1 MAGLIHERKSQMKGR
16 LRPPMVR
23 AAGWLRRRLPTLGAT
38 RIPADLSS
46 VTEVYVGRKYDFLL
60 RHAEEVRRRFD
71 DPQMCKETNGGTRL
85 ELTDTSFL
93 CDDVARIASDYGA
106 RVIELT
112 VFRLR
117 ETPRPSDRGNAVPT
131 DDGWVSELWHF
142 DNFPADAF
150 KILVYLS
157 DVEEEQGPFEYK
169 VPVDYRPP
177 RPGLPLQS
185 TRCAEDGQGQVV
197 LGGPGTTI
205 IFKNNIVHKGNYC
218 RRGYRDA
225 VMIGLRLPGP
235 FAELGRCLRE
245 SSRSDTIAGQINR
258 WMLMQ
263 RRAYFPSRV
272 PPRPVRVLA
281 TGVRKLAQRFERR
294 APQRAPRGLARLVG
308 GKRVCVVGPSR
319 GALRNPPGLIESY
332 DVVVRLNFTWPV
344 RTEWR
349 EQMGTRC
356 DVLYHCCNHVG
367 DVRTI
372 LDAPGF
378 AETKFVRLAY
388 NMAQYPRFLAWV
400 EAHNL
405 PHEDFVH
412 SYEMPYLQRHG
423 EHLTKAINTGFF
435 AICEL
440 LECAV
445 AEIYVTGITFNCEDV
460 FDGYAGLATTIRE
473 REGLEL
479 DKLHSADELFEI
491 FKRLLAADDR
501 IRIDA
506 TLADIIRLEETGRV
520 ERYEPH

>member
-169 VPVDYRPP
+169 VPVDYRPL

-245 SSRSDTIAGQINR
+245 SSRSDT
-258 WMLMQ
+258 
-263 RRAYFPSRV
+263 
-272 PPRPVRVLA
+272 
-281 TGVRKLAQRFERR
+281 
-294 APQRAPRGLARLVG
+294 
-308 GKRVCVVGPSR
+308 
-319 GALRNPPGLIESY
+319 
-332 DVVVRLNFTWPV
+332 
-344 RTEWR
+344 
-349 EQMGTRC
+349 
-356 DVLYHCCNHVG
+356 
-367 DVRTI
+367 
-372 LDAPGF
+372 
-378 AETKFVRLAY
+378 
-388 NMAQYPRFLAWV
+388 
-400 EAHNL
+400 
-405 PHEDFVH
+405 
-412 SYEMPYLQRHG
+412 
-423 EHLTKAINTGFF
+423 
-435 AICEL
+435 
-440 LECAV
+440 
-445 AEIYVTGITFNCEDV
+445 
-460 FDGYAGLATTIRE
+460 
-473 REGLEL
+473 
-479 DKLHSADELFEI
+479 
-491 FKRLLAADDR
+491 
-501 IRIDA
+501 
-506 TLADIIRLEETGRV
+506 
-520 ERYEPH
+520 